1 MIPQRDI
8 EPPDPP
14 RYESEHWIDQE
25 IDARKDREAEQAD
38 NYNEDEG
45 DE

>member
-1 MIPQRDI
+1 MMRIPERDI

-14 RYESEHWIDQE
+14 YYEDDHWIDQE
-25 IDARKDREAEQAD
+25 IDARKDREAD